1 MKIIPENED
10 DIVAILAHEF
20 PSFGGGTVRSA
31 NNPIVHALQDNPPMF
46 AAGVDIAA
54 VVKRTRELSAA
65 ITQLG

>member
-10 DIVAILAHEF
+10 DIVAIITHEF

-31 NNPIVHALQDNPPMF
+31 NNPISHALQDKPPMF
-46 AAGVDIAA
+46 AAGVDITA
-54 VVKRTRELSAA
+54 VVKRVRELSAV